1 MSQLPAILVVICLA
15 LQAAPAWPVILARL
29 RALRRVARPD

>member
-1 MSQLPAILVVICLA
+1 MTQLPTILLVVCLA
-15 LQAAPAWPVILARL
+15 LQAAPAWPVIMARV

>member
-1 MSQLPAILVVICLA
+1 MSHLPAILLVICLA

>member
-15 LQAAPAWPVILARL
+15 LQAAPAWPVLLTRL